1 MTLKNN
7 ALLMALM
14 MFLCC
19 SCNVTKVNADF
30 KKEGSSQ
37 EEVASTILDTSN
49 ENKDS
54 GSLNDS
60 NLNSVESEGDDSGQ
74 EEVPDISSLDNISRL
89 SNNAKMFSAYYNYQN
104 SKKGIYDRTNLI
116 HNQAELDNYLN
127 KPLSDLRIE
136 DYTYET
142 EDLYESVVLAFKRL
156 PDDFFT
162 NYNLV
167 VTCQVLVPTSF
178 GIEFSEVSFSEN
190 TLKLFYQYNPNNR
203 SYDPSFTDSNYV
215 DLLAVEKGTN
225 ISSIE
230 VYVRGMP
237 NNRYT
242 GEILKP

>member
-1 MTLKNN
+1 MYGGQYMTLKKN
-7 ALLMALM
+7 AMLMALM

-19 SCNVTKVNADF
+19 SCDTTKVNADF
-30 KKEGSSQ
+30 KKEGSSL
-37 EEVASTILDTSN
+37 EEAVSTILEVSN
-49 ENKDS
+49 ENKVSD
-54 GSLNDS
+54 
-60 NLNSVESEGDDSGQ
+60 VENVNSGQ
-74 EEVPDISSLDNISRL
+74 EEILNISSLDNISRL
-89 SNNAKMFSAYYNYQN
+89 SNDAKVFSAYYNYQN
-104 SKKGIYDRTNLI
+104 SKKGIYDRTNII

-127 KPLSDLRIE
+127 KSLSDIRIE

-156 PDDFFT
+156 PNDFFT
-162 NYNLV
+162 NYDLV
-167 VTCQVLVPTSF
+167 VTCQVLVPTTF
-178 GIEFSEVSFSEN
+178 GIEFSEVSFNES

-237 NNRYT
+237 DNRYT

>member
-1 MTLKNN
+1 MTLKKN
-7 ALLMALM
+7 AMLMALM

-19 SCNVTKVNADF
+19 SCNVTRVNADF
-30 KKEGSSQ
+30 KNEESSQEEAMSTVLEVSDENKVSDAENVNSSQ
-37 EEVASTILDTSN
+37 EEVT
-49 ENKDS
+49 DS
-54 GSLNDS
+54 
-60 NLNSVESEGDDSGQ
+60 
-74 EEVPDISSLDNISRL
+74 SSLDNISRL

-104 SKKGIYDRTNLI
+104 SKKGIYDRTNII

-127 KPLSDLRIE
+127 KSLSDLRIE

-156 PDDFFT
+156 PNDFFT
-162 NYNLV
+162 NYDLV

-178 GIEFSEVSFSEN
+178 GIEFSEVSFNES

-237 NNRYT
+237 DNRYT